1 MNLLGVSRDGWVPTP
16 LKVQDEED
24 SELLRTAQN
33 LSLLSPLTW
42 RRTTLELA
50 GQSKNIEKIVRPSS
64 LAMFS
69 TVLDTDT
76 DGFNQCFESDPL
88 LRQKCDMYI
97 GKDESPPHS
106 FLLLLILFSVSAD
119 TVFSLIDSFFCRV
132 GQTLLSTLNNF
143 LLFLR
148 NSLFFVC
155 NLGGYIFFRTSPSP
169 GMGTDLPLIGGG
181 CELKL
186 ATDQFFR
193 PIFQIYPK
201 ILLVSSMQR

>member
-1 MNLLGVSRDGWVPTP
+1 MNLLGVSLEGWAPTP

-50 GQSKNIEKIVRPSS
+50 GQRKDMKKIVRPVS
-64 LAMFS
+64 LAKFS

-97 GKDESPPHS
+97 GKNEVPTPPHS
-106 FLLLLILFSVSAD
+106 YTLHIVRLISRFYLFY
-119 TVFSLIDSFFCRV
+119 F
-132 GQTLLSTLNNF
+132 
-143 LLFLR
+143 
-148 NSLFFVC
+148 
-155 NLGGYIFFRTSPSP
+155 
-169 GMGTDLPLIGGG
+169 
-181 CELKL
+181 
-186 ATDQFFR
+186 
-193 PIFQIYPK
+193 
-201 ILLVSSMQR
+201 

>member
-119 TVFSLIDSFFCRV
+119 TVFLLITSFVIVR
-132 GQTLLSTLNNF
+132 L
-143 LLFLR
+143 
-148 NSLFFVC
+148 
-155 NLGGYIFFRTSPSP
+155 Y
-169 GMGTDLPLIGGG
+169 
-181 CELKL
+181 
-186 ATDQFFR
+186 
-193 PIFQIYPK
+193 
-201 ILLVSSMQR
+201 